1 MLTVRRYILAIDLG
15 VKGASEAALCDDQGE
30 PVGPRVRFPHGLA
43 GYERLVA
50 LVPGPQ
56 GPGEQVQVR
65 CVYEATASAWKP
77 LASFLAGREWPTGV
91 IITQYRL
98 KPQDVAQMRKVMR
111 RYAKTD
117 RIDVGAMAKLAA
129 TYAASLLPLPP
140 APSSAQ
146 LRLERLARRH
156 WRHAQTVR
164 RQKQRVWALGLTLV
178 PGLWDVVGA
187 ELTVAVRTLLRE
199 LGDPRALVRL
209 GPDGSAAR
217 LAEHHVSFPAE
228 VLTALVRQAQD
239 AVALYARDAYVDLAG
254 SQEEVVEA
262 LALLEQA
269 EAAQRPLERQ
279 LRQVLDEE
287 LDPDRALRSLYG
299 VGDLVASYI
308 LAAVGDIGRFGS
320 LKRFTGFTGYYPV
333 VVQSVDDPRGVRLA
347 KAGPQMLKVALY
359 LAAET
364 ARQWDPELARAY
376 QVQFME
382 RGKHHLTALCHVATR
397 LAARVY
403 AVLQRMRVKREA
415 IAAARAAGDAAA
427 LASAEA
433 LVVGY
438 DLRDPR
444 QPAPRPAL
452 PHAEAMALTATLT
465 ETTAEF
471 KRTHRPAR
479 RKRTSGLVATGKGQH
494 EAPHMA
500 RDGRTPSARKVAER
514 LGARPAGHASRAATP
529 GDTSLPR
536 AIETLQCQL
545 HDAGDRGDEARVRDL
560 AVQLLVLCR
569 RRAGLT
575 PDGVAEVGPCPVDKA
590 PRNL

>member
-1 MLTVRRYILAIDLG
+1 MLTVRKYILAIDLG
-15 VKGASEAALCDDQGE
+15 VKGASEAALFDEQGE
-30 PVGPRVRFPHGLA
+30 PAGKRTRFPHGLE
-43 GYERLVA
+43 GYQRLAA
-50 LVPGPQ
+50 LVPSPQ
-56 GPGEQVQVR
+56 TPGERVEIR

-77 LASFLAGREWPTGV
+77 LASFLAGRQWPAR
-91 IITQYRL
+91 IAITQYRL

-117 RIDVGAMAKLAA
+117 RIDVQVMAKLAA
-129 TYAASLLPLPP
+129 TYASSLLPLPP
-140 APSSAQ
+140 PPSAAQ

-156 WRHAQTVR
+156 WRHAETVR

-178 PGLWDVVGA
+178 PGVWDVVGA
-187 ELTVAVRTLLRE
+187 ELTVTVRTLLRE
-199 LGDPRALVRL
+199 LGDPHELVRL
-209 GPDGSAAR
+209 GPAGIAAR
-217 LAEHHVSFPAE
+217 LADYKVSFPAE
-228 VLTALVRQAQD
+228 VLTALVTRAQG
-239 AVALYARDAYVDLAG
+239 AVALYAGNAYVDLAG

-279 LRQVLDEE
+279 LRAVLDAE
-287 LDPDRALRSLYG
+287 LDPDHALRSLYG

-320 LKRFTGFTGYYPV
+320 VRRFTGYTGYYPV

-364 ARQWDPELARAY
+364 ARQWDPELARLY

-397 LAARVY
+397 VAARVY
-403 AVLQRMRVKREA
+403 AVLQRMRAKREA
-415 IAAARAAGDAAA
+415 ITAARDAGDAAA
-427 LASAEA
+427 LARAEA
-433 LVVGY
+433 LPLAY
-438 DLRDPR
+438 ELRDPR
-444 QPAPRPAL
+444 QLAPRPAL
-452 PHAEAMALTATLT
+452 PHAEAMALTADLT
-465 ETTAEF
+465 EATAEF
-471 KRTHRPAR
+471 KRSHRPAR

-500 RDGRTPSARKVAER
+500 RSGRTPSARRVAER
-514 LGARPAGHASRAATP
+514 LAARPANNAGAGAVP

-545 HDAGDRGDEARVRDL
+545 HEAGARGDEARVREL

-569 RRAGLT
+569 RRAELT
-575 PDGVAEVGPCPVDKA
+575 ANDGVERCP
-590 PRNL
+590 